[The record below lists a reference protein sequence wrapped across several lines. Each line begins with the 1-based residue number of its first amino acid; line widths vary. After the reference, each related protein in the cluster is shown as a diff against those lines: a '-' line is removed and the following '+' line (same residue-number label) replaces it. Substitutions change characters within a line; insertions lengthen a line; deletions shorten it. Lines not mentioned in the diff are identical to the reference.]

1 MLESNIKT
9 VRNDM
14 RTLVEDAQEMFRE
27 ATSSSGA
34 KAEELR
40 AKGLELL
47 DSAMDKAQNLQSMA
61 LDASKEFAESA
72 DEYVHQNPW
81 TTIAVSA
88 GVGLLLGILIARK

>member
-9 VRNDM
+9 VRSDM
-14 RTLVEDAQEMFRE
+14 RTLVEDAQELFRE
-27 ATSSSGA
+27 ATSSSGV

-47 DSAMDKAQNLQSMA
+47 DSAMDKAQDLQSMA
-61 LDASKEFAESA
+61 LDASKEFADSA